1 MTSIVL
7 AEDHQIVREA
17 FHMLLEAQ
25 PNLNVLAETGDGL
38 DALHL
43 VEKLKPDIL
52 VADMMMPG
60 LPGPELARRVK
71 QISPDTK
78 VIMLS
83 MYDAESYVIEA
94 LKIGVAGY
102 VLKKGSTQELVFA
115 IHQALM
121 GNVYLS
127 PQLNQRALQTYLEF
141 VEESGQE
148 DLYDS
153 LTAREKEVFHLAV
166 EGINNSQIAERLSI
180 SIRTVEMHRANLM
193 KKLGVNSQ
201 TELVKFAIRR
211 GLG

>member
-1 MTSIVL
+1 MISIIL

-17 FHMLLEAQ
+17 LHLLLEAQ
-25 PNLNVLAETGDGL
+25 PNLSVLAETGDGL
-38 DALHL
+38 DALQL

-60 LPGPELARRVK
+60 LPGLELARRVS
-71 QISPDTK
+71 QISPETK
-78 VIMLS
+78 IIMLS

-115 IHQALM
+115 IHQALE

-127 PQLNQRALQTYLEF
+127 PQLNQRALQTYLDF

-180 SIRTVEMHRANLM
+180 SVRTVEMHRANLM

-201 TELVKFAIRR
+201 TELVKFAMRR
-211 GLG
+211 GLA